1 MIDQTTQTE
10 EPQAFDQ
17 QTADLITL
25 VDSVNQFMSKKP
37 SDPLEETQNESDV
50 KTNDNMVIENEKEPF
65 TIDVTKLTFKE
76 KRQAL
81 RLMKERQLLNEF
93 ELAKKNEMICEQVN
107 RRKHLILGTQKETR

>member
-1 MIDQTTQTE
+1 MTDQTTPVGELQT
-10 EPQAFDQ
+10 FDQ
-17 QTADLITL
+17 QTTTTDLISL
-25 VDSVNQFMSKKP
+25 VDSVNQFMSKNPVDSVNKF
-37 SDPLEETQNESDV
+37 
-50 KTNDNMVIENEKEPF
+50 DNMVIENEKEPF
-65 TIDVTKLTFKE
+65 TIDVTKLTLKE

>member
-1 MIDQTTQTE
+1 VSKEMTDQTT
-10 EPQAFDQ
+10 PQAFDQ
-17 QTADLITL
+17 QTVDLITL

-37 SDPLEETQNESDV
+37 ADALEEVTQNES
-50 KTNDNMVIENEKEPF
+50 DNMVIENEKEPF

-107 RRKHLILGTQKETR
+107 RRKHLILGTRNKMSSPVL